1 MPKQNWRKKSAD
13 SRKITT
19 FADCL
24 CAEKTLSSRPFDP
37 SSGLR
42 DRGLRDLCLSRILKS
57 RVNNSTIQQ
66 STIQQHNGDQQQI
79 QPSGS

>member
-24 CAEKTLSSRPFDP
+24 CAEKTLSSRPFDQWP
-37 SSGLR
+37 QGPQAQGPL
-42 DRGLRDLCLSRILKS
+42 LVSRPE
-57 RVNNSTIQQ
+57 VPQ
-66 STIQQHNGDQQQI
+66 STTIKQFNSQQLNNINGN
-79 QPSGS
+79 

>member
-24 CAEKTLSSRPFDP
+24 CAEKDFIKSALRQAQGPLLVSRPEVP
-37 SSGLR
+37 
-42 DRGLRDLCLSRILKS
+42 
-57 RVNNSTIQQ
+57 Q
-66 STIQQHNGDQQQI
+66 STTIKQFNSQQHNNINGNQQQI
-79 QPSGS
+79 QPFGS